1 MHKVMIVDDNMTNLI
16 MAKKALEDL
25 YEIIPV
31 SSGKIALEFLE
42 EMPEPPDVVLLD
54 VDMPDINGFFV
65 ISQMKNS
72 EKLSRIPVVFLT
84 AQEDVTTEI
93 EGYSLGAVDYIKKPF
108 TATLLRKRVDVR
120 VRQVEE
126 QKHNEKINEQ
136 LRKALSEKIHNIS
149 ELEYA
154 IVEMFT
160 SLMSNRS
167 LIISE
172 HCTRVENYMSIF
184 IDSLIGSHQ
193 FDIDETDA
201 GILKFASK
209 LHDVGKI
216 CLADRYLVDIG
227 DLSIQEKEFNH
238 THTVLGAS
246 AVRKV
251 MNVVSE
257 NKFLLYTYNMCRSH
271 HERWDGKGYP
281 DRLMTTNI
289 PVEARILSIVNSYDN
304 FRTTND
310 GANPL
315 THNEAINRI
324 RFWAGTHFDPE
335 LVEAFLNIERQ
346 IEAITF
352 ERRT

>member
-54 VDMPDINGFFV
+54 VDMPDINGFYV

-72 EKLSRIPVVFLT
+72 EKLSHIPVVFLT
-84 AQEDVTTEI
+84 AQEDITTEI

-108 TATLLRKRVDVR
+108 TATLLRKRIDTHIR
-120 VRQVEE
+120 VIDET
-126 QKHNEKINEQ
+126 KHKEKVNDQ
-136 LRKALSEKIHNIS
+136 LQKALTEKIHNIV
-149 ELEYA
+149 ELEFA

-167 LIISE
+167 FMISE
-172 HCTRVENYMSIF
+172 HCTRVEKYMSVF
-184 IDSLIGSHQ
+184 LDSLIKSRQ
-193 FDIDETDA
+193 FPLQETDA
-201 GILKFASK
+201 QILIFASK
-209 LHDVGKI
+209 MHDVGKI
-216 CLADRYLVDIG
+216 CLTDRCLADMG

-238 THTVLGAS
+238 AHTVLGAE
-246 AVRKV
+246 AIKKV
-251 MNVVSE
+251 MDVVSD
-257 NKFLLYTYNMCRSH
+257 NRFLKYAYNMCRSH

-289 PVEARILSIVNSYDN
+289 PIEARILAIVNGYDI

-310 GANPL
+310 GADPL

-324 RFWAGTHFDPE
+324 RLWSGTHYDPE
-335 LVEAFLNIERQ
+335 LVEAFLNIESEIRNIRFDDQ
-346 IEAITF
+346 T
-352 ERRT
+352 